1 MVCLRRPYHFK
12 FFKGC
17 LPQILLSPFLSTL
30 SDMIV
35 HGNSD
40 PCLTI
45 KHFQEAL
52 QPESQLCTGWSF
64 CWIRFKRSNILM
76 KNYRLVPEGHQYL
89 KVSNIW
95 NCRCYLF
102 SNEPKKNKKKYKNTS
117 LLLIRVSDSWYSAFQ
132 SLGIFELEQIFFVVT
147 KCWNTNFLVI
157 KLNQIKWQ

>member
-1 MVCLRRPYHFK
+1 MWKTAFKKFEVIWSALEDHIICLRRPYHFK
-12 FFKGC
+12 FFKGY
-17 LPQILLSPFLSTL
+17 LPQILLGPFLSTL

-45 KHFQEAL
+45 KHFHEAL

-64 CWIRFKRSNILM
+64 CWIRFKTSNILM

-102 SNEPKKNKKKYKNTS
+102 SNEPKKNKKNIKTPPYFKFEYR
-117 LLLIRVSDSWYSAFQ
+117 I
-132 SLGIFELEQIFFVVT
+132 LGILLF
-147 KCWNTNFLVI
+147 NP
-157 KLNQIKWQ
+157 